1 MARRRKVRVP
11 RAAAPDSGW
20 AFRFLARLASFGW
33 DEALVDG
40 REAALGGAV
49 VSFEVAKSG
58 ARSEF
63 RRADG
68 HCEEA
73 RLSLKPLPPAALRKA
88 LSSMAAR
95 ARFAADLLAGRIPDD
110 VEAAFAGTG
119 RTLLPATADE
129 LVALCTCDAPLPC
142 VHAGA
147 AAVLLGD
154 ALADDPFL
162 VFLLRGLPREELLL
176 GLQRARRR
184 PAPSGA
190 ARAAARGRPGEAGAV
205 LPAGR
210 AGGRAA
216 HGLRAPRTSGSR
228 PHAPRPAAAA
238 RSRGVAPAPRASPRD
253 RHGRPRTPRG
263 LGVAEGWWQRL
274 SAGKTP
280 GDSLEGEKATCRAG
294 RILPRLDCP

>member
-1 MARRRKVRVP
+1 MPRRRKVRVP

-49 VSFEVAKSG
+49 VSFDVAKSG
-58 ARSEF
+58 ARAEF

-88 LSSMAAR
+88 LSAMASR

-119 RTLLPATADE
+119 RTLLPVTADD
-129 LVALCTCDAPLPC
+129 LTVACSCDAPLPC

-190 ARAAARGRPGEAGAV
+190 ARNEDEPESPRRPEEPPEPLPAAVLEKPELFYRPGEPAAALRTVFAPPEHPEAV
-205 LPAGR
+205 LTRLGPPPLHDPEASRLLLELHRAIGLGARERLADWEWRR
-210 AGGRAA
+210 AGGR
-216 HGLRAPRTSGSR
+216 G
-228 PHAPRPAAAA
+228 
-238 RSRGVAPAPRASPRD
+238 
-253 RHGRPRTPRG
+253 
-263 LGVAEGWWQRL
+263 
-274 SAGKTP
+274 
-280 GDSLEGEKATCRAG
+280 
-294 RILPRLDCP
+294 

>member
-1 MARRRKVRVP
+1 MPRRRKVRVP

-68 HCEEA
+68 HHEEA
-73 RLSLKPLPPAALRKA
+73 RLSLRPLPPAALRKA

-162 VFLLRGLPREELLL
+162 VFLLRGLPREELLA

-190 ARAAARGRPGEAGAV
+190 ARPDDEPDGPRRPEEPPEPLPPAVLERPELFYRPAEPAAALRTVFAPPEHPEAV
-205 LPAGR
+205 LTRLGPPPLHDPEASRLLLELHRAIGLGARERLADWEWRR
-210 AGGRAA
+210 AGGR
-216 HGLRAPRTSGSR
+216 G
-228 PHAPRPAAAA
+228 
-238 RSRGVAPAPRASPRD
+238 
-253 RHGRPRTPRG
+253 
-263 LGVAEGWWQRL
+263 
-274 SAGKTP
+274 
-280 GDSLEGEKATCRAG
+280 
-294 RILPRLDCP
+294 

>member
-1 MARRRKVRVP
+1 MPRRRKVRVP
-11 RAAAPDSGW
+11 RSAAPESGW

-40 REAALGGAV
+40 RAAALSGAV
-49 VSFEVAKSG
+49 GSFEVTKTG
-58 ARSEF
+58 ARAEL

-68 HCEEA
+68 RREEA
-73 RLSLKPLPPAALRKA
+73 RVSLRPLPPAALRKA
-88 LSSMAAR
+88 LSAMALR

-129 LVALCTCDAPLPC
+129 LVVSCTCDAPLPC

-154 ALADDPFL
+154 SLADDPFL
-162 VFLLRGLPREELLL
+162 VFLLRGLPREELLT

-190 ARAAARGRPGEAGAV
+190 ARPDEGHESPRRPEEPPEPLPAAVLERPELFYRPGEPAAALRTVFAPPEHPEAV
-205 LPAGR
+205 LTRLGPPPLHDPEASRLLLELHRAIGLGARERLADWEWRR
-210 AGGRAA
+210 AGGR
-216 HGLRAPRTSGSR
+216 G
-228 PHAPRPAAAA
+228 
-238 RSRGVAPAPRASPRD
+238 
-253 RHGRPRTPRG
+253 
-263 LGVAEGWWQRL
+263 
-274 SAGKTP
+274 
-280 GDSLEGEKATCRAG
+280 
-294 RILPRLDCP
+294 

>member
-190 ARAAARGRPGEAGAV
+190 ARPEDEPEGPRRPEEPPEPLPAAVLEKPELFYRPAEPAAALRTVFAPPEHPEAV
-205 LPAGR
+205 LTRLGPPPLHDPEASRLLLELHRAIGMGARERLADWEWRR
-210 AGGRAA
+210 AGGR
-216 HGLRAPRTSGSR
+216 G
-228 PHAPRPAAAA
+228 
-238 RSRGVAPAPRASPRD
+238 
-253 RHGRPRTPRG
+253 
-263 LGVAEGWWQRL
+263 
-274 SAGKTP
+274 
-280 GDSLEGEKATCRAG
+280 
-294 RILPRLDCP
+294 

>member
-1 MARRRKVRVP
+1 MPRRHRVRVP

-162 VFLLRGLPREELLL
+162 VFLLRGLPREELLA

-190 ARAAARGRPGEAGAV
+190 ARPDDEPDGPRRPEEPPEPLPAAVLEKPELFYRPAEPAAALRTVFAPPEHPEAV
-205 LPAGR
+205 LTRLGPPPLHDSEASRLLLELHRAIGLGARERLADWEWRR
-210 AGGRAA
+210 AGGR
-216 HGLRAPRTSGSR
+216 G
-228 PHAPRPAAAA
+228 
-238 RSRGVAPAPRASPRD
+238 
-253 RHGRPRTPRG
+253 
-263 LGVAEGWWQRL
+263 
-274 SAGKTP
+274 
-280 GDSLEGEKATCRAG
+280 
-294 RILPRLDCP
+294 